1 MKKPKNIKSIVILQE
16 FNSMYL
22 IAIDELYEVI
32 CGLWTRKLQANC
44 ECKLSSGSRSKVG
57 VAV

>member
-32 CGLWTRKLQANC
+32 LGLILFTLT
-44 ECKLSSGSRSKVG
+44 LV
-57 VAV
+57 